1 MGGEPLLDGLD
12 GRSAAVALALAVEM
26 PGAELLGMLVAGF
39 YHGGGIRIVGAKL
52 GIGKLECFFLGDAVS
67 YAALCPVEHILVVAA
82 RLKVVAPLAEEFAEL
97 GIHFFDGDGGKLG
110 ALLLRLLALGT
121 RALAV
126 FGLGS
131 LFDVDLLHV
140 AMVEGEGR

>member
-1 MGGEPLLDGLD
+1 
-12 GRSAAVALALAVEM
+12 M

-52 GIGKLECFFLGDAVS
+52 GIGKPECFFLGDAVS

-110 ALLLRLLALGT
+110 GLLLRLLALGT

-126 FGLGS
+126 FCLGG
-131 LFDVDLLHV
+131 LFDVDLLNF
-140 AMVEGEGR
+140 